1 MADVNMIR
9 LRWAERSRTE
19 KGSAILAFSVVFLQK
34 LGFGLFGNY
43 VGLDNFIL
51 IGVLIWLFASG
62 DAVIDLTRFLLFG
75 VLFITVCLSLYLTG
89 NVQSLPALI
98 VMFSMYAMLLFR
110 VDVDQASLM
119 RCVKTFQTC
128 MVWIA
133 VIIILQQIIQYTIGN
148 RYWPNLDAL
157 LPKSIL
163 VGDYMYLRPVT
174 WRSPYLVPQGVFT
187 LEPSVASGFLAVAV
201 AAEIIWFKRMWHLGL
216 YALAVLIS
224 GAGSGLTSLTICAVP
239 LFFHMDRKLRRR
251 IILLGIPATIALML
265 SGALDHYLDRSSEFT
280 NRNSSAYWRIIVP
293 LEELSR
299 ELADPD
305 YVFAGNGPG
314 TSIEKMTIPAQKML
328 YEYGLLATLAFH
340 AYMLTAV
347 LRRSPSRTIGV
358 LLVAPHLLFGGGFVT
373 HTNIMMLVMLGSLMS
388 VPALKL
394 LPLGH
399 HPIPRPSPI
408 RPQPMVGKHLA

>member
-1 MADVNMIR
+1 MADVNVIR
-9 LRWAERSRTE
+9 PRWAERSRTE
-19 KGSAILAFSVVFLQK
+19 KGFAILAFSVVFLQK
-34 LGFGLFGNY
+34 LGFGLFSSF

-51 IGVLIWLFASG
+51 IGVLIWLFVSG

-89 NVQSLPALI
+89 DVPSPPALI
-98 VMFSMYAMLLFR
+98 VMFSMYSMLLFR

-119 RCVKTFQTC
+119 RCMKTFQTC

-133 VIIILQQIIQYTIGN
+133 VIIVLQQIIQYTIGN

-174 WRSPYLVPQGVFT
+174 WRSPYLVPQGVFA
-187 LEPSVASGFLAVAV
+187 LEPSVASGFLAVAA

-216 YALAVLIS
+216 YTLAVLIS
-224 GAGSGLTSLTICAVP
+224 GAGSGLVSLTICAVP
-239 LFFHMDRKLRRR
+239 LFFHMDRKLRRW

-265 SGALDHYLDRSSEFT
+265 SGALDRYLDRSSEFT
-280 NRNSSAYWRIIVP
+280 NRNSSAYWRIVVP

-299 ELADPD
+299 KLADPD

-314 TSIEKMTIPAQKML
+314 TSEKMTIPAQKML
-328 YEYGLLATLAFH
+328 HEYGLLATLAFH
-340 AYMLTAV
+340 AYVLTAV
-347 LRRSPSRTIGV
+347 LLRSPSRTIGV
-358 LLVAPHLLFGGGFVT
+358 VIVVPHLLFGGGFVT
-373 HTNIMMLVMLGSLMS
+373 HAAIMMLVMFGSLLRMP
-388 VPALKL
+388 VPV
-394 LPLGH
+394 PL
-399 HPIPRPSPI
+399 RLDVRPI
-408 RPQPMVGKHLA
+408 RTGRYRLLEG

>member
-1 MADVNMIR
+1 MADVNVIR
-9 LRWAERSRTE
+9 PRWAERSRTE
-19 KGSAILAFSVVFLQK
+19 KGFAILAFSVVFLQK
-34 LGFGLFGNY
+34 LGFGLFSSF

-51 IGVLIWLFASG
+51 IGVLIWLFVSG

-89 NVQSLPALI
+89 DVPSPPALI
-98 VMFSMYAMLLFR
+98 VMFSMYSMLLFR

-119 RCVKTFQTC
+119 RCMKTFQTC

-133 VIIILQQIIQYTIGN
+133 VIIVLQQIIQYTIGN

-174 WRSPYLVPQGVFT
+174 WRSPYLVPQGVFA
-187 LEPSVASGFLAVAV
+187 LEPSVASGFLAMAA

-216 YALAVLIS
+216 YTLAVLIS
-224 GAGSGLTSLTICAVP
+224 GAGSGLVSLTICAVP
-239 LFFHMDRKLRRR
+239 LFFHMDRKLRRW

-265 SGALDHYLDRSSEFT
+265 SGALDRYLDRSSEFT
-280 NRNSSAYWRIIVP
+280 NRNSSAYWRIVVP

-299 ELADPD
+299 KLADPD

-314 TSIEKMTIPAQKML
+314 TSEKMTIPAQKML
-328 YEYGLLATLAFH
+328 HEYGLLATLAFH
-340 AYMLTAV
+340 AYVLTAV

-358 LLVAPHLLFGGGFVT
+358 VIVVPHLLFGGGFVT
-373 HTNIMMLVMLGSLMS
+373 HAAIMMLVMFGSLLRMP
-388 VPALKL
+388 VPV
-394 LPLGH
+394 PL
-399 HPIPRPSPI
+399 RLDVRPI
-408 RPQPMVGKHLA
+408 RTGRYRLLEG

>member
-1 MADVNMIR
+1 VADVNMIR
-9 LRWAERSRTE
+9 LRWAERSHTE
-19 KGSAILAFSVVFLQK
+19 KGFAILAFSAVFLQK
-34 LGFGLFGNY
+34 LGFGLSSSF

-51 IGVLIWLFASG
+51 IGVLICLFATG

-89 NVQSLPALI
+89 DVPSLPALI
-98 VMFSMYAMLLFR
+98 VMFSMYSMLLFR

-163 VGDYMYLRPVT
+163 VGDYMYLRPVA
-174 WRSPYLVPQGVFT
+174 WRSPYLVPQGVFA
-187 LEPSVASGFLAVAV
+187 LEPSTASGFLAVAV
-201 AAEIIWFKRMWHLGL
+201 AAEIIWFKRMCHLGL
-216 YALAVLIS
+216 YTLTVLIS
-224 GAGSGLTSLTICAVP
+224 GAGTGLTALTICAVP
-239 LFFHMDRKLRRR
+239 LFFRMDRKLRRW

-265 SGALDHYLDRSSEFT
+265 SGALDRYLDRSNEFT
-280 NRNSSAYWRIIVP
+280 NRNSSTYSRIIVP
-293 LEELSR
+293 LEKLSR

-314 TSIEKMTIPAQKML
+314 TSIEKMTIPAQKTL
-328 YEYGLLATLAFH
+328 YEYGLLTTLAFH
-340 AYMLTAV
+340 AYVLTAV

-358 LLVAPHLLFGGGFVT
+358 VIVVPHLLFGGGFVT
-373 HTNIMMLVMLGSLMS
+373 HTAIMMLVMFGSLLRMP
-388 VPALKL
+388 VPV
-394 LPLGH
+394 PL
-399 HPIPRPSPI
+399 RLDVRPI
-408 RPQPMVGKHLA
+408 RTGRYRLLEG